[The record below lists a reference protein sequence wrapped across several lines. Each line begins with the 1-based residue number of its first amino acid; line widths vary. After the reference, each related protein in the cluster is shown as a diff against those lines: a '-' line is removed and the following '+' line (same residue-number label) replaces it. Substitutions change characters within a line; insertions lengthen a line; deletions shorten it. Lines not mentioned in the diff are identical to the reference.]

1 MIQKMREINL
11 VIEIKNGKKWV
22 KDTVFTDE
30 TLVYKYLANDLISKK
45 LNGCTYIKTIKRV
58 PNYDGTQTIIVTF
71 NNDTRSIYTVK
82 N

>member
-1 MIQKMREINL
+1 MREINL
-11 VIEIKNGKKWV
+11 VVEIKNGKKWV

-58 PNYDGTQTIIVTF
+58 PNYDGTQTITVTF
-71 NNDTRSIYTVK
+71 NNDIRSIYTVK

>member
-1 MIQKMREINL
+1 MKEINL
-11 VIEIKNGKKWV
+11 IIEIKNGKKWV
-22 KDTVFTDE
+22 QDTVITDE

-45 LNGCTYIKTIKRV
+45 LNGCNYIKTIKRV
-58 PNYDGTQTIIVTF
+58 PNYDGTQTITVTF